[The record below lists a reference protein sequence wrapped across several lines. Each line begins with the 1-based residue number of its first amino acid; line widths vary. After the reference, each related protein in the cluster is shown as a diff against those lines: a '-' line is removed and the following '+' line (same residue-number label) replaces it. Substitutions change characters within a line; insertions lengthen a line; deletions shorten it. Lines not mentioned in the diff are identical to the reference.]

1 MIRNRID
8 IFCRVVDNFGDIGVL
23 WRLSKQLCNEYQF
36 KIRIWVDDLN
46 VAGQLISQLDPK
58 LSQQTIKKIEIHYW
72 SNASNFENTDVANIV
87 IEGFACELPK
97 TYIQKMTLSQP
108 IWLNLEYLSA
118 ESWVND
124 FHAKTSI
131 HPINGLKKTFFFP
144 GFNEHTGGL
153 IREHHLSH
161 HLNSF
166 KQNLASQ
173 EAFWQK
179 LKVVPQDNAIK
190 VSLFSYPHAPIQ
202 SLFTSMAHSTQ
213 PIHCFVPATSILPC
227 VTSYFNKQTLN
238 IGETLVQGQLQV
250 TILPFLNQD
259 DYDQLLWSC
268 DLNFVR
274 GEDSWIRALW
284 ASNPFIWQTYPQD
297 EKLHLKKLAAFLT
310 VYNEDASNSS
320 EPILNQFH
328 EAWLDKTIKPDLWQ
342 ALLLNLPKLKKMA
355 VKQTQ
360 KFEKQADLAAK
371 LVVYIKNQV

>member
-58 LSQQTIKKIEIHYW
+58 LSQQTIEKIEIHHW

-87 IEGFACELPK
+87 IEGFACELPE

-144 GFNEHTGGL
+144 GFNDKTGGL
-153 IREHHLSH
+153 IREYHLSQNR
-161 HLNSF
+161 NSF
-166 KQNLASQ
+166 KQNIASQ

-202 SLFTSMAHSTQ
+202 SLFASMALSTQ

-227 VTSYFNKQTLN
+227 VTSYFNKPTLN
-238 IGETLVQGQLQV
+238 IGETVVQGQLQV
-250 TILPFLNQD
+250 TILPFLSQD

-284 ASNPFIWQTYPQD
+284 AANPFIWQTYPQD
-297 EKLHLKKLAAFLT
+297 EKLHLKKLAAFLA

-320 EPILNQFH
+320 ESILNQFH

-360 KFEKQADLAAK
+360 KIEKQADLAAK

>member
-58 LSQQTIKKIEIHYW
+58 LSQQTIEKIEIHHW

-87 IEGFACELPK
+87 IEGFACELPE

-144 GFNEHTGGL
+144 GFNDKTGGL
-153 IREHHLSH
+153 IREHHLSQNR
-161 HLNSF
+161 NSF
-166 KQNLASQ
+166 KQNIASQ

-202 SLFTSMAHSTQ
+202 SLFASMALSTQ

-227 VTSYFNKQTLN
+227 VTSYFNKPTLN
-238 IGETLVQGQLQV
+238 IGETVVQGQLQV
-250 TILPFLNQD
+250 TILPFLSQE

-284 ASNPFIWQTYPQD
+284 AANPFIWQTYPQD
-297 EKLHLKKLAAFLT
+297 EKLHLKKLAAFLA

-320 EPILNQFH
+320 ESILNQFH

-360 KFEKQADLAAK
+360 KIEKQADLAAK

>member
-58 LSQQTIKKIEIHYW
+58 LSQQTIEKIEIHHW

-87 IEGFACELPK
+87 IEGFACELPE

-144 GFNEHTGGL
+144 GFNDKTGGL
-153 IREHHLSH
+153 IREHHLSQNR
-161 HLNSF
+161 NSF
-166 KQNLASQ
+166 KQNIASQ

-202 SLFTSMAHSTQ
+202 SLFASMALSTQ

-227 VTSYFNKQTLN
+227 VTSYFNKPTLN
-238 IGETLVQGQLQV
+238 IGETVVQGQLQV
-250 TILPFLNQD
+250 TILPFLSQD

-284 ASNPFIWQTYPQD
+284 AANPFIWQTYPQD
-297 EKLHLKKLAAFLT
+297 EKLHLKKLAAFLA

-320 EPILNQFH
+320 ESILNQFH

-360 KFEKQADLAAK
+360 KIEKQADLAAK

>member
-58 LSQQTIKKIEIHYW
+58 LSQQTIEKIEIHHW

-87 IEGFACELPK
+87 IEGFACELPE

-144 GFNEHTGGL
+144 GFNDKTGGL
-153 IREHHLSH
+153 IREHHLSQNR
-161 HLNSF
+161 NSF
-166 KQNLASQ
+166 KQNIASQ

-202 SLFTSMAHSTQ
+202 SLFASMALSTQ

-227 VTSYFNKQTLN
+227 VTSYFNKPTLN
-238 IGETLVQGQLQV
+238 IGETVVQGQLQV
-250 TILPFLNQD
+250 TILPFLSQE

-284 ASNPFIWQTYPQD
+284 Q
-297 EKLHLKKLAAFLT
+297 H
-310 VYNEDASNSS
+310 
-320 EPILNQFH
+320 
-328 EAWLDKTIKPDLWQ
+328 
-342 ALLLNLPKLKKMA
+342 LLL
-355 VKQTQ
+355 
-360 KFEKQADLAAK
+360 FF
-371 LVVYIKNQV
+371 